1 MDALDLARA
10 AALQYGFD
18 EGSRLSAFGELT
30 ENPTFRVE
38 DPDDGRAL
46 ALRVYRPGGRP
57 LDEIRSELEWI
68 EALRRDEGVPTPAV
82 FRTSDGSPVAQMDGG
97 RPVFAAAFELVP
109 AREADDT
116 DLPWLMP
123 RLGEIAAVLH
133 RHARAWRRPHWFT
146 RPRWDVDTTIGAT
159 PHWGPWQAGV
169 QDPEERAQLER
180 LAEVVVSRLRAYGCG
195 AGRFGLVHADL
206 RAANVL
212 VAGDDVWIIDFDDC
226 GEGWY
231 LYDLATSLTFHE
243 DAPNVDELIDSWL
256 ESYRRFEPLEDEDAR
271 EINTFLLL
279 RRLMVSAYVGLRPD
293 TELAEQLRR
302 ERFDATTCELAE
314 RYLVKASR

>member
-1 MDALDLARA
+1 MDALELARTA
-10 AALQYGFD
+10 ARRYGFG
-18 EGSRLSAFGELT
+18 ESVRLSAFGELT
-30 ENPTFRVE
+30 ENPAFRVE
-38 DPDDGRAL
+38 DADSQRAV

-57 LDEIRSELEWI
+57 LDEIRSELAWI
-68 EALRRDEGVPTPAV
+68 EALRKDDGVPTPAV
-82 FRTSDGSPVAQMDGG
+82 LHTRDGSRVAEVDGG

-109 AREADDT
+109 GREADES

-123 RLGEIAAVLH
+123 RLGEITALMH
-133 RHARAWRRPHWFT
+133 RHARAWQPPGWFT
-146 RPRWDVDTTIGAT
+146 RPRWDLDTTIGAT

-169 QDPEERAQLER
+169 QDPEQRAQLER
-180 LAEVVVSRLRAYGCG
+180 LAEVVIRRLRVYGCA

-212 VAGDDVWIIDFDDC
+212 VAGEDVWIIDFDDC

-243 DAPNVDELIDSWL
+243 AAPNVGELIESWM
-256 ESYRRFEPLEDEDAR
+256 ESYRDVEPLEDEDAR
-271 EINTFLLL
+271 EIETFLML

-293 TELAEQLRR
+293 TELAEQLRK
-302 ERFDATTCELAE
+302 ERFDTTTCELAE
-314 RYLVKASR
+314 SYLLNTPG